1 MVAPK
6 IPRRVSRT
14 FALQVL
20 YGLQFSDI
28 HDVAALKR
36 AYNATP
42 RQEEDSSMEDDAF
55 AWDLVE
61 GVFLHYE
68 ELDELIA
75 RFAHNWRLDRVGRVE
90 LCLLRLSV
98 YEMVYR
104 PDVPLKVAINEA
116 LELGHQF
123 GEEKARIFL
132 NGILDAV
139 AKALEAGTLPVKVDK
154 SLSQ

>member
-1 MVAPK
+1 MAGTK
-6 IPRRVSRT
+6 IPRRVSRV

-20 YGLQFSDI
+20 YGLEFSDI
-28 HDVAALKR
+28 KSVADLKR
-36 AYNATP
+36 AFNATP
-42 RQEEDSSMEDDAF
+42 RQEEESPQEEDVF

-61 GVFLHYE
+61 GVFLHHQ
-68 ELDELIA
+68 ELDEFIA

-139 AKALEAGTLPVKVDK
+139 AKALEAGELPVKVDK